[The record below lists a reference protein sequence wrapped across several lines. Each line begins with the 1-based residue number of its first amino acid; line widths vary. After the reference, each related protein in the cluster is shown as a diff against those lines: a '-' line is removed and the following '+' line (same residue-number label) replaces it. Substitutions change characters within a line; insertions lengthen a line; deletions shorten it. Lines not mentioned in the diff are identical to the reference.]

1 MAENFLFEIV
11 TPYRKLVSKEVE
23 EVTAPGE
30 LGEFGVLAG
39 HTQYLTLLKAGT
51 LSYKSGSETGT
62 IVVGRGY
69 AEVSHD
75 KTVVLVDNAD
85 YVSEIDVSA
94 AQEELTKAET
104 ALAAMEPDDINYQ
117 RTLDTKELAEARLAA
132 KG

>member
-39 HTQYLTLLKAGT
+39 HTQYLTLLKPGT
-51 LSYKSGSETGT
+51 LNYKSGSETGT

-75 KTVVLVDNAD
+75 KTVVLVDEAD
-85 YVSEIDVSA
+85 YLSEIDVAAARDSLGSA
-94 AQEELTKAET
+94 EA
-104 ALAAMEPDDINYQ
+104 ALEGMEPEDANYA
-117 RTLDTKELAEARLAA
+117 RTVNEKELAEARIAA
-132 KG
+132 KE

>member
-39 HTQYLTLLKAGT
+39 HTQYLTLLKPGT
-51 LSYKSGSETGT
+51 LSYKSGSETGV

-75 KTVVLVDNAD
+75 KTIILVDEAD
-85 YVSEIDVSA
+85 YIAEIDVAKARESLSTAEA
-94 AQEELTKAET
+94 ALGG
-104 ALAAMEPDDINYQ
+104 MEPSDANYT
-117 RTLDTKELAEARLAA
+117 RTLDAKELAEARIAA
-132 KG
+132 KE